1 MEISDFLSEDMI
13 FADLNADSKRDLLEK
28 LSDLVADKCSL
39 DKNAVFEAILERE
52 NLGSTGY
59 GNGVGYPHARIDGL
73 KNVFSV
79 VARLH
84 RPLDYDAVDAQDVD
98 IVALMV
104 SPENSGNDHLQTLA
118 VLSRA
123 LKNEKTR
130 LTIRQAKTAHEIYV
144 ALQR

>member
-1 MEISDFLSEDMI
+1 MEISDILSEDMI
-13 FADLNADSKRDLLEK
+13 LADLDVDSKRNLLEK
-28 LSDLVADKCSL
+28 LSDFVADKCSL
-39 DKNAVFEAILERE
+39 DRNAVFEAILERE

-59 GNGVGYPHARIDGL
+59 GKGVGYPHARIDGL
-73 KNVFSV
+73 NKVFAL

-84 RPLDYDAVDAQDVD
+84 SPLDYDAADAQDVD

-123 LKNEKTR
+123 LKNEKTCK
-130 LTIRQAKTAHEIYV
+130 TIRQAKTAHEIYV
-144 ALQR
+144 ALQK

>member
-13 FADLNADSKRDLLEK
+13 VADLDVDNKRNLLEK
-28 LSDLVADKCSL
+28 LSDLLADKCSL
-39 DKNAVFEAILERE
+39 DKNTVFEAILERE

-59 GNGVGYPHARIDGL
+59 GNGVGYPHARIEGL
-73 KNVFSV
+73 KKVFTMV
-79 VARLH
+79 IRL
-84 RPLDYDAVDAQDVD
+84 RSPIDYDAVDAQDVD

-104 SPENSGNDHLQTLA
+104 SPEDSGNDHLQTLA

-123 LKNEKTR
+123 LKNEKI
-130 LTIRQAKTAHEIYV
+130 LQTIRQAKTVHEIYM

>member
-1 MEISDFLSEDMI
+1 MEISDFLSEDMVV
-13 FADLNADSKRDLLEK
+13 ADLDVENKRNLLQK
-28 LSDLVADKCSL
+28 MSDMVADKCSL
-39 DKNAVFEAILERE
+39 DKDAVFAAVLERE

-59 GNGVGYPHARIDGL
+59 GNGVGYPHARIEGL
-73 KNVFSV
+73 KKVFAM

-84 RPLDYDAVDAQDVD
+84 SPLDFDAIDAQAVD

-123 LKNEKTR
+123 LKNDKICQ
-130 LTIRQAKTAHEIYV
+130 TIRQAKTAHEIYM
-144 ALQR
+144 ALQK